1 MTNHTTEHKPILT
14 GSWTDLLGVTVKCPY
29 GGVLKNF
36 VLRKNS
42 SELWYEYQCYSSKSL
57 YIDFGEPIIKDGA
70 ISEGI
75 KHKSREIDEDIEYLS
90 NLSLYCSL
98 DYGLNSFEIYNKEGV
113 LITYIICIPLKP
125 KYSTKIEIKTEEK
138 SAHYTKMDGLVDIVV
153 GRTEIED
160 DENRAYPL
168 RGFKYKYDETL
179 NEDEPTMSYYY
190 GYSVL
195 RYMLKEYY
203 SARRTFESLRNN
215 NTQKD

>member
-1 MTNHTTEHKPILT
+1 M
-14 GSWTDLLGVTVKCPY
+14 VKCAND
-29 GGVLKNF
+29 GVLKNF

-42 SELWYEYQCYSSKSL
+42 SELWYEYQCYSSKYNL
-57 YIDFGEPIIKDGA
+57 LDRGEPIIKDAARGD
-70 ISEGI
+70 G
-75 KHKSREIDEDIEYLS
+75 SRHTSRKIDDDIEYLN
-90 NLSLYCSL
+90 NLSLYCWL
-98 DYGLNSFEIYNKEGV
+98 DYSLNSFRIYNKEGV
-113 LITYIICIPLKP
+113 LISRIVCIPLKP

-138 SAHYTKMDGLVDIVV
+138 SGYYTKIDSLVDIVV

-168 RGFKYKYDETL
+168 RGFKYKYNNTL
-179 NEDEPTMSYYY
+179 SDDEPTMSYYY